1 MNSYHRM
8 LFLVNF
14 ILWFLVTTG
23 PARAHD
29 WENSEMIGQNKLPAH
44 ATLIPFGS
52 EDAALRQPFHKSQ
65 YYKSLNGIWRFNWV
79 GNPSQRPIDFYKPE
93 YDIST
98 WKEIPVP
105 SNWQMHGFGVPIYT
119 NKIYPFKVDPPYV
132 MGEPDKSWTSFR
144 NRNPVGSYRR
154 SFTVPKD
161 WKERQIIF
169 HFAGVKSAFYV
180 WINGRKVGYSQG
192 SMTPAEFNIT
202 DFLKTGQNILAVEV
216 YRWSDGSYLEDQ
228 DMWRLSGIYR
238 DVFLFS
244 TPKIHIQDFFVQS
257 ELDADCKDALLKIE
271 TKIHNY
277 SDKPSDMHTVEASLL
292 DMNNRH
298 VDPKVIMSQRAA
310 IDANSQTVLQMQAN
324 VKNPKKWS
332 AEIPNLYKILLTLKN
347 EKGRVIE
354 AETCNFG
361 FRKVEIKNGRLYVNG
376 ISTLLKGVN
385 RHEHD
390 PEHGRAIGLSR
401 MVQDIK
407 LMKQNN
413 INAVRASHYP
423 NNPRWYELCDLY
435 GLYVI
440 DEVNV
445 ETHGISFGKDF
456 LPGSDP
462 KWTKA
467 VVDRAVRMVE
477 RDKNHPSIIIWS
489 LGNEA
494 GHGTNFEAML
504 QNIKQIDQTRLFH
517 YRQMNSIV
525 DMDSMTYRTPEWIIE
540 RAKEKPDRPFL
551 LNEYA
556 HAMGNSMGNLPEYWD
571 IIEKYP
577 ALIGGFIWDWA
588 DQGLLKTS
596 PSGQKYWAYGGDFGD
611 KPNDNNFCINGIVQ
625 PDRKPNPSLHEVKK
639 VYQYIKV
646 KPVDLLAGRVQIH
659 NKYDFLDPGF
669 LDITWEL
676 SADGV
681 VIQNGNL
688 PKLSLRPKSS
698 QQITVPFT
706 KPQLKPSAEY
716 RLKLKFALSDSTLWA
731 DAGHVVA
738 WDQFKVPFNVPKP
751 KVLASEDMPPINLKE
766 KPDRFIVTGR
776 DFVLSIDKRIGAI
789 EAMSYKGKD
798 LISSPLVPNFWRV
811 PLDNDR
817 GEGFH
822 KKAWTWKTA
831 GPARQITKINAEK
844 VKPQVVRINAESKL
858 GATGSTCQ
866 HTYSI
871 FGNGDVIVESKVTLE
886 GKEPELPRFGMQ
898 MQIPGQFDTVT
909 WHGRGPHETYWD
921 RKTSGAVGLYSAAL
935 QDQIHHYVRPQ
946 ENGNKTDVRWLAL
959 TDKNGIGLLAVGLPL
974 LNVSAWPYTMKD
986 MEQAGHDYLLPS
998 RDNITVNLDYQQ
1010 RGVGGNNSWGF
1021 SPLDKYR
1028 LLEKSYSYKFLIC
1041 PCHPE
1046 MGEIGDLTRRK
1057 LPWPADRDRR

>member
-1 MNSYHRM
+1 MNSYHRI

-14 ILWFLVTTG
+14 ILWFLGTTG
-23 PARAHD
+23 SVRAHD

-44 ATLIPFGS
+44 ATLMPFPS
-52 EDAALRQPFHKSQ
+52 AQVAIQQPFNKSP
-65 YYKSLNGIWRFNWV
+65 YYKSLNGMWLFNWAA
-79 GNPSQRPIDFYKPE
+79 NPSQRPIVFYKPE

-119 NKIYPFKVDPPYV
+119 NKIYPFKVNPPYV
-132 MGEPDKSWTSFR
+132 MGEPNEIWTSYK
-144 NRNPVGSYRR
+144 NRNPVGSYRKT
-154 SFTVPKD
+154 FTVPKD
-161 WKERQIIF
+161 WKGREIF
-169 HFAGVKSAFYV
+169 LHFAGVKSAFYV
-180 WINGRKVGYSQG
+180 WINGRKLGYSQG

-202 DFLKTGQNILAVEV
+202 GYLKKGANILAVEV

-244 TPKIHIQDFFVQS
+244 TPKIHLQDFFVRS
-257 ELDADCKDALLKIE
+257 ELDGGCKNALLKVRAR
-271 TKIHNY
+271 IHNY
-277 SDKPSDMHTVEASLL
+277 SDKPSGIHTVEVSLL
-292 DMNNRH
+292 DMDNRH
-298 VDPKVIMSQRAA
+298 LDPKVIMSQRAG
-310 IDANSQTVLQMQAN
+310 IDANAQIVLEMQAN
-324 VKNPKKWS
+324 LKNPKKWS

-347 EKGRVIE
+347 EKGCVIE

-361 FRKVEIKNGRLYVNG
+361 FRKSEIIKGEFYINGV
-376 ISTLLKGVN
+376 STLLKGVN

-390 PEHGRAIGLSR
+390 PLHGRAVPLSV

-423 NNPRWYELCDLY
+423 NNPRWYELCNLY

-445 ETHGISFGKDF
+445 ETHGISFGKDL

-494 GHGTNFEAML
+494 GHGDNFEAML
-504 QNIKQIDQTRLFH
+504 KNIKQIDQTRLFH

-540 RAKEKPDRPFL
+540 RAKENPHRPFL

-571 IIEKYP
+571 AIEKYP

-596 PSGQKYWAYGGDFGD
+596 SSGQKYWAYGGDFGD
-611 KPNDNNFCINGIVQ
+611 NPNSSNFCINGIVQ

-646 KPVDLLAGRVQIH
+646 KPVSLLEGKVEVH
-659 NKYDFLDPGF
+659 NKYDFLDLSF
-669 LDITWEL
+669 FELTWEL
-676 SADGV
+676 SGDGA
-681 VIQNGNL
+681 VIQSGNL
-688 PKLSLRPKSS
+688 PKLSLPPKSS
-698 QQITVPFT
+698 RQIAVPFR
-706 KPQLKPSAEY
+706 KPELIPGTEY
-716 RLKLKFALSDSTLWA
+716 RLKLKFALSGNTLWA

-738 WDQFKVPFNVPKP
+738 WEQFKVPFDVPKQ
-751 KVLASEDMPPINLKE
+751 KVLAFEDMPTIELKE
-766 KPDRFIVTGR
+766 KPGGFIVTGT

-789 EAMSYKGKD
+789 EAMKYKGKD
-798 LISSPLVPNFWRV
+798 LISSPLVPNFWRA

-822 KKAWTWKTA
+822 KKARIWKTA
-831 GPARQITKINAEK
+831 GPARQITKINAK
-844 VKPQVVRINAESKL
+844 QIKPQIVQINVDSRLPAPDSSCE
-858 GATGSTCQ
+858 
-866 HTYSI
+866 HTYTV
-871 FGNGDVIVESKVTLE
+871 FGSGDVIVQSSLDIGQKA
-886 GKEPELPRFGMQ
+886 PELPRFGMT
-898 MQIPGQFDTVT
+898 MQIPGQYDTVT
-909 WHGRGPHETYWD
+909 WYGRGPHETYWD

-959 TDKNGIGLLAVGLPL
+959 TDKSGVGLLAVGLPL
-974 LNVSAWPYTMKD
+974 LNVSAWPYTMED
-986 MEQAGHDYLLPS
+986 LEQAGHDYLLPS
-998 RDNITVNLDYQQ
+998 RDNITINLDYLQ
-1010 RGVGGNNSWGF
+1010 RGVGGNNSWGQ
-1021 SPLDKYR
+1021 SPLDEYR
-1028 LLEKSYSYKFLIC
+1028 LLAKSYSYCFMIR
-1041 PCHPE
+1041 PCHPD
-1046 MGEIGDLTRRK
+1046 MGRISQLARRR
-1057 LPWPADRDRR
+1057 LPRLQTEKGR